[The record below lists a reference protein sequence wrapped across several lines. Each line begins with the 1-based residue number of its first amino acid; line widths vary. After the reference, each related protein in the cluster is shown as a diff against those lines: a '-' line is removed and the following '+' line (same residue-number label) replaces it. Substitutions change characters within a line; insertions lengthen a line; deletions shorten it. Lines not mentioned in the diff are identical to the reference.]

1 MLPIETG
8 CWVPGSIKGRCLLNK
23 FNQLQK
29 CQFENPLFLTDLSW
43 TFLSLIH
50 HHGFWYQ
57 TFWWILNLLF
67 PLVEVRD
74 APDLSN
80 CTLNSLMRMSLK
92 ILEFSKSKAK
102 LIFSHHST
110 DLKPTSVF
118 FCILGN
124 ILYSLSNYQFAWAQ
138 NFVIYP

>member
-1 MLPIETG
+1 M
-8 CWVPGSIKGRCLLNK
+8 
-23 FNQLQK
+23 
-29 CQFENPLFLTDLSW
+29 NPKS
-43 TFLSLIH
+43 
-50 HHGFWYQ
+50 
-57 TFWWILNLLF
+57 LF
-67 PLVEVRD
+67 PLVEVQD

-118 FCILGN
+118 SVIFCIL
-124 ILYSLSNYQFAWAQ
+124 SLTKYQFAWAQ